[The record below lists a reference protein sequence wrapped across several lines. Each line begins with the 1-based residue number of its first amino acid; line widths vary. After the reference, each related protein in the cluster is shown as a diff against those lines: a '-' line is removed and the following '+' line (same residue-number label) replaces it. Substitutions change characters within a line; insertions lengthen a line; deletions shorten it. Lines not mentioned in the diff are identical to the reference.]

1 MYMLDTDI
9 CSYILKERPISPL
22 EKFSTIRTSWMT
34 VSIIT
39 VAELLYGVTR
49 SPNKKID
56 IIVIDKFLSRL
67 KVLNWDREAASEYA
81 KLRVLLEKNGKISG
95 NMDMMIAAHALSVNA
110 TLVSNNLRHF
120 ASVPKLKTENWV

>member
-81 KLRVLLEKNGKISG
+81 KLRVLLEKNGKPSG

-120 ASVPKLKTENWV
+120 ADIPKLKTENWV

>member
-39 VAELLYGVTR
+39 VAELLYGVTS

-67 KVLNWDREAASEYA
+67 KVLNWDRDAANEYA
-81 KLRVLLEKNGKISG
+81 KLRATLEKNGKISG